1 MVQGYTRQ
9 LKALLRKHGCEFVR
23 AGKRDHEVW
32 RSPHAD
38 KPVVIDGKMVTAHRQ
53 RYHQEGRYQGEALS
67 SVGWA
72 GAICDLHLVEPTIAS
87 AEEWVENHTG

>member
-23 AGKRDHEVW
+23 AGKGDHEVW

-38 KPVVIDGKMVTAHRQ
+38 KPVVMDGKMMSRHTAN
-53 RYHQEGRYQGEALS
+53 AIIKK
-67 SVGWA
+67 A
-72 GAICDLHLVEPTIAS
+72 GIKAKL
-87 AEEWVENHTG
+87 

>member
-23 AGKRDHEVW
+23 AGKGDREVW

-38 KPVVIDGKMVTAHRQ
+38 KPVVIDGKMMSRHTAN
-53 RYHQEGRYQGEALS
+53 AIIKK
-67 SVGWA
+67 A
-72 GAICDLHLVEPTIAS
+72 GIKAKL
-87 AEEWVENHTG
+87 